1 MRMHRTESIPCDA
14 DKGARLKKALFHL
27 SIMVALLAGYAVFAA
42 VTGFGFECP
51 IKAHTGLLCPSCGM
65 TRALADM
72 VRLDLAGAWHH
83 NPLSLTLLPAAGFC
97 VLAFAA
103 RYVYTGKTD
112 LSLPFKAAA
121 VVIIAATALFGILRN
136 II

>member
-14 DKGARLKKALFHL
+14 HRNTRFKRALL
-27 SIMVALLAGYAVFAA
+27 NLGIMVLLLAGYAVFAA

-51 IKAHTGLLCPSCGM
+51 IRAHTGLLCPSCGM

-83 NPLSLTLLPAAGFC
+83 NPLSLTLMPIAGIC

-112 LSLPFKAAA
+112 LSLPFKAPA
-121 VVIIAATALFGILRN
+121 VVIIAAAALFGILRN

>member
-1 MRMHRTESIPCDA
+1 MRMHRTESTPCDSERRV
-14 DKGARLKKALFHL
+14 RLKTALKSLF
-27 SIMVALLAGYAVFAA
+27 IMAALLAGYAVFAA

-51 IKAHTGLLCPSCGM
+51 IRALTGLLCPSCGM

-72 VRLDLAGAWHH
+72 VRLDFAGAWHH
-83 NPLSLTLLPAAGFC
+83 NPLSLSLLPAAGVC

-121 VVIIAATALFGILRN
+121 VVIIAAAALFGILRN